1 MIYLTGE
8 VYNRDKVYMV
18 LIKNSEDGGYIIK
31 CPELDCITQGDDIE
45 ETISMMQSCI
55 EEHLA
60 VLSGR

>member
-1 MIYLTGE
+1 VIFLTGE
-8 VYNRDKVYMV
+8 VYNHDKVYMV

-45 ETISMMQSCI
+45 EAISMIQDRI

-60 VLSGR
+60 VLSCR